1 MASKPKK
8 NPSGTW
14 SLIVDLPN
22 DPATGKR
29 RQKRITAETRKELE
43 SKAAAIVHTAQTGF
57 IEPRT
62 VTFGEFWKRW
72 CEAKAPTL
80 SPSTARRYRDLGR
93 NHLVALAGMKLA
105 KIGPGDVQ
113 RLYADRLNYGL
124 SGTSVRHL
132 HSTLHTAFDD
142 AVKWG
147 LVARNVCD
155 AVKAPARD
163 RTEMQTWNPHQ
174 ASAFLAAAVGDDLEA
189 LWRLAITTGMRRG
202 ELLGLKWAD
211 VDFDAGALSV
221 RRSLSR
227 GDSSRLIER
236 EPKTQAG
243 RRRIALS
250 PETIESLRRHRVRQ
264 LEYRLSAGIDYEDG
278 DLVFVN
284 PFGKHIHPN
293 TLMRSF
299 GRLTAVANVPRI
311 RFHDLRHTSATL
323 LLAEGVHPKIV
334 QERLGHSDIAM
345 TLNRYSHVTP
355 HMQSAA
361 ADALETVLKRVS

>member
-1 MASKPKK
+1 MSSKPKR

-14 SLIVDLPN
+14 SQVVDLPH

-29 RQKRITAETRKELE
+29 RQKRVTAATKKELE
-43 SKAAAIVHTAQTGF
+43 KKSAAIIHAAETGF
-57 IEPRT
+57 IEPRS
-62 VTFGEFWKRW
+62 VTFGEFWTRW
-72 CEAKAPTL
+72 VEAKAPTL

-93 NHLVALAGMKLA
+93 LHLSAFAGLKLA
-105 KIGPGDVQ
+105 KIGPADVQ
-113 RLYADRLNYGL
+113 HLYADRLGTGL

-132 HSTLHTAFDD
+132 HSVLHGAFDD

-155 AVKAPARD
+155 AVSPPARN
-163 RTEMQTWNPHQ
+163 RTEMQTWN
-174 ASAFLAAAVGDDLEA
+174 AAEARAFLSASTGHRLEA
-189 LWRLAITTGMRRG
+189 LWQLAITTGMRRG
-202 ELLGLKWAD
+202 ELLGLKWSD
-211 VDFDAGALSV
+211 VDLDGNALSV

-227 GDSSRLIER
+227 GDTSRLIER

-250 PETIESLRRHRVRQ
+250 PGTVEMLRRHRVRQ
-264 LEYRLSAGIDYEDG
+264 IEHRLSVGIAYEDR
-278 DLVFVN
+278 DLVFAN
-284 PFGKHIHPN
+284 ELGAHIHPN
-293 TLMRSF
+293 TLVRDF
-299 GRLTAVANVPRI
+299 TLLTEAAGVPRI
-311 RFHDLRHTSATL
+311 RLHDLRHTSATL

-355 HMQSAA
+355 HMQTAA
-361 ADALETVLKRVS
+361 ANALEDVITRAS

>member
-1 MASKPKK
+1 MSSKPKK

-14 SLIVDLPN
+14 TMIVDLPN

-29 RQKRITAETRKELE
+29 RQKRVTADTRKELE
-43 SKAAAIVHTAQTGF
+43 TKAAAVIHTAETGF
-57 IEPRT
+57 IEPRA
-62 VTFGEFWKRW
+62 VTFGAFYERW

-80 SPSTARRYRDLGR
+80 SPSTARRYRDSGR
-93 NHLVALAGMKLA
+93 LHLTAIAGMKLPR
-105 KIGPGDVQ
+105 ITPGDVQ
-113 RLYADRLNYGL
+113 RLYAELLASGL

-132 HSTLHTAFDD
+132 HNTLHCALSD

-155 AVKAPARD
+155 AVDPPARS
-163 RTEMQTWNPHQ
+163 RVEMKTWNPQQ
-174 ASAFLAAAVGDDLEA
+174 ASAFLAAAASDELEA

-211 VDFDAGALSV
+211 VDFDGNALSV

-227 GDSSRLIER
+227 GDTSRLIER

-250 PETIESLRRHRVRQ
+250 LETIESLRRHRVRQ
-264 LEYRLSAGIDYEDG
+264 LEYRLSVGIVYEDR
-278 DLVFVN
+278 DLVFAN
-284 PFGKHIHPN
+284 PFGVYIHPN
-293 TLMRSF
+293 TLARDF
-299 GRLTAVANVPRI
+299 ARLTRAANLPRI

-361 ADALETVLKRVS
+361 ANALESALKRVS

>member
-1 MASKPKK
+1 MV
-8 NPSGTW
+8 
-14 SLIVDLPN
+14 VDLPN

-29 RQKRITAETRKELE
+29 RQKRITADTRKELE
-43 SKAAAIVHTAQTGF
+43 AKAAATIHAAETGF
-57 IEPRT
+57 VEPRS

-72 CEAKAPTL
+72 CDAKAPTL

-93 NHLVALAGMKLA
+93 LHLAMFAGVKLA
-105 KIGPGDVQ
+105 KIGPADVQ
-113 RLYADRLNYGL
+113 RLYADRLAAGL

-132 HSTLHTAFDD
+132 HSVLHCAFDD

-155 AVKAPARD
+155 AANAPARN
-163 RTEMQTWNPHQ
+163 RTEMRTWNP
-174 ASAFLAAAVGDDLEA
+174 AEARAFLAAAAGDDLEA
-189 LWRLAITTGMRRG
+189 LWRMAITTGMRRG
-202 ELLGLKWAD
+202 ELLGLKWSD
-211 VDFDAGALSV
+211 VDFDANALSV

-250 PETIESLRRHRVRQ
+250 AETIESLRRHRVRQ
-264 LEYRLSAGIDYEDG
+264 LEYRLAAGIAYEDG

-299 GRLTAVANVPRI
+299 ARLTQTANLPRI

-361 ADALETVLKRVS
+361 ADALETALSRGA

>member
-1 MASKPKK
+1 M
-8 NPSGTW
+8 
-14 SLIVDLPN
+14 IVDLPT

-29 RQKRITAETRKELE
+29 RQKRITADTRKELE
-43 SKAAAIVHTAQTGF
+43 SKASAIIHTAETGF
-57 IEPRT
+57 IEPRG
-62 VTFGEFWKRW
+62 VTLAAFWERW
-72 CEAKAPTL
+72 CDAKAPTL
-80 SPSTARRYRDLGR
+80 SPSTDRRYRDSGRLHLG
-93 NHLVALAGMKLA
+93 ALAGMKLA
-105 KIGPGDVQ
+105 RITPGDVQ
-113 RLYADRLNYGL
+113 RLYADRLSSGL

-132 HSTLHTAFDD
+132 HNTIHCALAD

-147 LVARNVCD
+147 LVVRNVCD
-155 AVKAPARD
+155 AVDPPARS
-163 RTEMQTWNPHQ
+163 RVEMKTWSS
-174 ASAFLAAAVGDDLEA
+174 AEARAFLAAADGDELEA

-211 VDFDAGALSV
+211 VDFDAHALSV

-227 GDSSRLIER
+227 GASSRLIER

-250 PETIESLRRHRVRQ
+250 SETVESLRRHRVRQ
-264 LEYRLSAGIDYEDG
+264 IEYRLSIGIAYEDH
-278 DLVFVN
+278 DLLFVN
-284 PFGKHIHPN
+284 PFGRYIHPN
-293 TLMRSF
+293 TLSTAF
-299 GRLTAVANVPRI
+299 ARLTREANVPRI

-323 LLAEGVHPKIV
+323 LLAEGIHPKIV

-361 ADALETVLKRVS
+361 ADALESALSRVS

>member
-14 SLIVDLPN
+14 SQIVDLPN

-29 RQKRITAETRKELE
+29 RQKRITALTRRELETR
-43 SKAAAIVHTAQTGF
+43 AAEIIHAAETGF
-57 IEPRT
+57 IEPRS
-62 VTFGEFWKRW
+62 VTFGEFWERW
-72 CEAKAPTL
+72 CEAKTPTL
-80 SPSTARRYRDLGR
+80 SPATARRYRDLGR
-93 NHLVALAGMKLA
+93 LHLAAFAGVKLA
-105 KIGPGDVQ
+105 KIGAADVQ
-113 RLYADRLNYGL
+113 RLYADRLATGL

-132 HSTLHTAFDD
+132 HSVLHGAFDD

-163 RTEMQTWNPHQ
+163 RTEMQTWNP
-174 ASAFLAAAVGDDLEA
+174 AEARAFLAAAVGDDLEA

-211 VDFDAGALSV
+211 VDFDANALSV

-250 PETIESLRRHRVRQ
+250 PETVESLRRHRVRQ
-264 LEYRLSAGIDYEDG
+264 LEHRLSAGIVYEDG

-299 GRLTAVANVPRI
+299 ARLTKAAKVPPI

-355 HMQSAA
+355 HMQTAA
-361 ADALETVLKRVS
+361 ANALEDALSRAS